1 MCCVFAFFKNL
12 FTAVA
17 PFFTTWETSYP
28 WSTLFKGCDSE
39 KRYDPELSISF
50 GPATLVKHTRIHDAF
65 EAVANTFPSDLA
77 IVDHVGNSLTYQQLD
92 RLSLRVSSFLRN
104 RGVLP
109 GSLVCLVGERS
120 IPHIVAI
127 FGILRAGAAYIP
139 LDGQLITDGTLRGIL
154 SDAEPSFTLYSRAF
168 TSRKDLLPPQN
179 SCTEDVLE
187 LLDGSTIEIQP
198 SWKSRGSDKAY
209 IIYTSG
215 TTGEPKGVVV
225 SHSNVTNL
233 LSLSPGNL
241 GIRQGTKVAQL
252 LNIAFDMCAWE
263 TLGCLMNG
271 GTLYLRGPRRADWIS
286 VMKKVDVIIATPSIL
301 VSHDPMDYP
310 DVKVVATAGEPCPQ
324 PLADRW
330 ARQATFYN
338 AYGPTEVSIVTI
350 VNTMRKHIPGSP
362 LSIGSPTPNNSIYI
376 LDANL
381 RPVPVGTTGIIW
393 SGGHGVTQGYLKRP
407 TLTAMKYI
415 PDPFRDEAR
424 WMYNTGDLGRLRED
438 GHIEPLGRLDDQ
450 VKIKGFRVELDGVT
464 ATILRCLEI
473 SSACSLLVDDKLWS
487 FYSPD
492 TVDPS
497 IVREAITSIH
507 PKYAVPAKFLPLK
520 SLPLTRNG
528 KIDKV
533 ELQRIAAAL
542 VIRELDQ
549 AN

>member
-1 MCCVFAFFKNL
+1 MLCVFAFFRNL

-17 PFFTTWETSYP
+17 PFLPTWEISYP
-28 WSTLFKGCDSE
+28 WSTLFRRCESE
-39 KRYDPELSISF
+39 KRHNPGLSITF
-50 GPATLVKHTRIHDAF
+50 GPATPLKHTCIHDAF
-65 EAVANTFPSDLA
+65 EFVSNTFPSDLA

-120 IPHIVAI
+120 IPHIVVI
-127 FGILRAGAAYIP
+127 FGILRAGAAYVP

-154 SDAEPSFTLYSRAF
+154 FDAEPSFTLYSRAF
-168 TSRKDLLPPQN
+168 ASRKGLLPPKN
-179 SCTEDVLE
+179 SCIEDVVE
-187 LLDGSTIEIQP
+187 LLDETAIEIQP
-198 SWKSRGSDKAY
+198 PWKSRGSDKAY

-241 GIRQGTKVAQL
+241 GIHRGTKVAQL

-271 GTLYLRGPRRADWIS
+271 GTLCLRGPRRADWIS

-301 VSHDPMDYP
+301 VFHDPVEYP
-310 DVKVVATAGEPCPQ
+310 NVKVVATAGEPCPQ
-324 PLADRW
+324 SLADRW
-330 ARQATFYN
+330 AKRATFYN
-338 AYGPTEVSIVTI
+338 AYGPTEVTI
-350 VNTMRKHIPGSP
+350 VNTMRNHVPGFP

-407 TLTAMKYI
+407 TLTAIKYV

-424 WMYNTGDLGRLRED
+424 WMYNTGDLGKLCED

-464 ATILRCLEI
+464 ATILRCHEI
-473 SSACSLLVDDKLWS
+473 SSACSLLVDGGLWS
-487 FYSPD
+487 FYSPE

-497 IVREAITSIH
+497 IVREAVTCIH
-507 PKYAVPAKFLPLK
+507 PQYAVPAKFFPLK
-520 SLPLTRNG
+520 CLPLTSNG

-533 ELQRIAAAL
+533 ELQRIAAAFL
-542 VIRELDQ
+542 TRELVQ